1 MHFKLSIVHTFQ
13 TIKTVMSLLRVEDL
27 KKKHVHVVCCFTKAC
42 AEGFYGNACSHVC
55 GHCVDHEG
63 CHHINGSCLRGCTP
77 GYIGYKCDRRT
88 LHIKVERFDTN

>member
-1 MHFKLSIVHTFQ
+1 MHFVI
-13 TIKTVMSLLRVEDL
+13 
-27 KKKHVHVVCCFTKAC
+27 CFPKAC

-77 GYIGYKCDRRT
+77 GYTGNKCDLRR
-88 LHIKVERFDTN
+88 LHIKFEQFDTNLTNFRFIEITLIKYYIDL